1 MLWQNE
7 CRQHRPIA
15 EPSIAW
21 PTRGN
26 HKLRYRGIARI
37 DLWLHLRTAAINL
50 RRLITLSLDRTGNT

>member
-1 MLWQNE
+1 M
-7 CRQHRPIA
+7 A